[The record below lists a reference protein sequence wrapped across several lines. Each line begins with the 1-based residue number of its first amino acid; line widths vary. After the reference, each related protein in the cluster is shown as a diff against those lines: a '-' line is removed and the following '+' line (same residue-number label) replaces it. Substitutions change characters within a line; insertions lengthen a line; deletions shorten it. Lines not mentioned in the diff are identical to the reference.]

1 MNKNTKLAVL
11 FCIQS
16 SLLLSTLWTSRVFLL
31 YFKDVNRLIS
41 IYIIK
46 TNVTIEQSRKWKL
59 YKNSLEYTQINA
71 ITLQLGFHEHPLG
84 DLSIVSTTDTV
95 YNKGLP
101 AHGQHP
107 TSEDLVHLLPIRDHS
122 EDQGTKG
129 IQPKVD
135 CNQGVWWRG
144 STRERRGT
152 ALGDRV
158 IKLEGQITTRERLD
172 STGVGQHWKRGQHRG
187 REAPGEGDSSGVRGE
202 STT

>member
-1 MNKNTKLAVL
+1 MGWRLEGSGRSWGMWITIYCMKEDLFSIVNKQIHNNNKMNKNTKLAVL
-11 FCIQS
+11 LCIQS
-16 SLLLSTLWTSRVFLL
+16 SLLSTLWTSSVFLL

-107 TSEDLVHLLPIRDHS
+107 TSEDLVHLLPIWDHS

-135 CNQGVWWRG
+135 CNQGV
-144 STRERRGT
+144 
-152 ALGDRV
+152 
-158 IKLEGQITTRERLD
+158 
-172 STGVGQHWKRGQHRG
+172 
-187 REAPGEGDSSGVRGE
+187 
-202 STT
+202 